1 MLIASFFFLFIVNN
15 VQELIDFIVILCLY
29 YLQVA

>member
-15 VQELIDFIVILCLY
+15 VKEVIDFIVILCLY
-29 YLQVA
+29 YLHVA

>member
-15 VQELIDFIVILCLY
+15 VKELIDFIVILCLY